1 VLNCKI
7 DHIPFVNPG
16 LPIGGNMCCLSFW
29 HPLIRHGNGAGRGRV
44 LTYPTPPPFHGTQP
58 RPQTRRVVDD
68 QSIRNVHLKKESW
81 KKHTK

>member
-1 VLNCKI
+1 M
-7 DHIPFVNPG
+7 FVNTIINAHSYIHIDMATGWGGWG
-16 LPIGGNMCCLSFW
+16 LT
-29 HPLIRHGNGAGRGRV
+29 H
-44 LTYPTPPPFHGTQP
+44 PTPPPFHGTQP